1 MSIDEVQKTA
11 FRAELKEE
19 LAKDLRG
26 FVASEVDEEVD
37 EEISKRALNG
47 AYWTRFRSIFFAVA
61 ATIIA
66 LGQFSE
72 AVTLIEGSVVQ
83 LKSRLTHSVE
93 YELLDQI
100 HVGNTEGYIENL
112 LGQPQVS
119 KAIDDGIEARYYYND
134 KFLLTIFVA
143 DKRVAAHFVVPLK
156 NDFTPVVVEN
166 DNTDFEL
173 QQSVFSAYP
182 ANPKTYVVDHSN
194 TVSYYLEELDS
205 GKAGLFFH
213 TYLGY
218 VSFTQKPADQH
229 LVSLY
234 EAVVHGDID
243 SELAVQSKL
252 RENSSP
258 NLHGRGTLDLVLIQK
273 GILTGAEFA
282 NYFGR

>member
-1 MSIDEVQKTA
+1 MPIDDVQKTSLK
-11 FRAELKEE
+11 AELREE
-19 LAKDLRG
+19 LARDLQN

-37 EEISKRALNG
+37 EEMKKRALHTP
-47 AYWTRFRSIFFAVA
+47 AWTRFRSIFFAVA

-72 AVTLIEGSVVQ
+72 AVTLIEGSLMKLQ
-83 LKSRLTHSVE
+83 SRLTNTVE
-93 YELLDQI
+93 YDLLDQI

-119 KAIDDGIEARYYYND
+119 KAIEDGIEARYYYD
-134 KFLLTIFVA
+134 EKFLLTVFIA
-143 DKRVAAHFVVPLK
+143 DQRVTAHFVVPLK
-156 NDFTPVVVEN
+156 EDFTPVVV
-166 DNTDFEL
+166 DNEAADFEL
-173 QQSVFSAYP
+173 QQSVFAAYP

-213 TYLGY
+213 TYLGI
-218 VSFTQKPADQH
+218 VSFTQSPADQN
-229 LVSLY
+229 LVALY
-234 EAVVHGDID
+234 DAVVHGDVD
-243 SELAVQSKL
+243 AELGVQTSL
-252 RENSSP
+252 RETSSP
-258 NLHGRGTLDLVLIQK
+258 NMYGRGTLDLTLIQK